1 MELNIEI
8 LAHFLAQ
15 ENAQIIF
22 PDLRFDAKEIVELQ
36 CYQTLCKIQKIVR
49 DDTLEDPECFER
61 IERIICAFE
70 AIGSD
75 GGNRHDFG

>member
-1 MELNIEI
+1 MELNVEI

-15 ENAQIIF
+15 EKAQMIF
-22 PDLRFDAKEIVELQ
+22 PELQLNASQIVELQ
-36 CYQTLCKIQKIVR
+36 CYKILCEIREIVR
-49 DDTLEDPECFER
+49 DDILEDADCFER

-75 GGNRHDFG
+75 GGGRHDFG